1 VTVTYGEM
9 RVVQVRQFV
18 RNSVVYCR
26 ESGI

>member
-1 VTVTYGEM
+1 MTVTYAEM
-9 RVVQVRQFV
+9 RVQVRQFV